1 MNMILNRRNK
11 LIYLLVVVLSTS
23 WIIFTWRVNSQSSST
38 TFAVPQKGFSAP
50 NFTLMDL
57 NEIEYEL
64 ASFEGKIV
72 ILNMWASWCKPCQYE
87 MPAMQ
92 AVYEKYKG
100 EDVVLLAVNNTFQDS
115 LPDVEN
121 FVQSNQLTFPIL
133 LDISGEVS
141 NLYQVQALPST
152 YFIDPSGKISEIVVG
167 GPMSEALIETKIE
180 EMKK

>member
-1 MNMILNRRNK
+1 
-11 LIYLLVVVLSTS
+11 
-23 WIIFTWRVNSQSSST
+23 
-38 TFAVPQKGFSAP
+38 
-50 NFTLMDL
+50 
-57 NEIEYEL
+57 
-64 ASFEGKIV
+64 
-72 ILNMWASWCKPCQYE
+72 

-121 FVQSNQLTFPIL
+121 FVRSNQLTFPIL

-152 YFIDPSGKISEIVVG
+152 FFIDPSGKISEIVVG
-167 GPMSEALIETKIE
+167 GPMSETLIETKIGE
-180 EMKK
+180 LKK